1 MSIRRQCGAG
11 AGALALIMFTAACGS
26 TVQMNGSSAQ
36 QPVDA
41 LVAADG
47 TGTTEGNSD
56 GLSAPGAATGPD
68 GGSSSGTDAEL
79 GTGAPGNFSG
89 SRTSSGS
96 GTSGGLDGGSESSS
110 AGAPGAAGSGSA
122 GSAAG
127 TAQVGPG
134 VTAGEVLI
142 GRSRLKNAEGA
153 NAAMGF
159 AVPASPTNEIDAA
172 MVQHIN
178 SNGGVAGRKIKLNY
192 YTRDAQG
199 NKSQTAV
206 EQEMCEQWT
215 RDNRVFAVLAG
226 EKDVLRGCLAKAG
239 VPHVYEN
246 VFSNSDN
253 KTFSTFRT
261 YYEINAISLSH
272 LADAMPNQ
280 LAAGG
285 YFSPGAKVGVVT
297 FDDPQYQRAVSQH
310 LKPALAKRGLALSR
324 EAYVHTPQSAE
335 DQSRSASE
343 FPSIV
348 LQFKTEGIDHVII
361 LGDAGGGL
369 NIFMTK
375 AAESQDYRPKYGLTS
390 ASAPQVA
397 VDSGLVDPAQMKGAV
412 AAGWNAI
419 GDVGIRPY
427 TRYGPGYKKCMA
439 IMEKARVP
447 IANTNDRVVALK
459 TCDGFFF
466 LAAAINKGAPDVTL
480 QSFVAGAESLG
491 AFPSALSY
499 GTKVTASTRDG
510 VAVLAANP
518 FEEACKCFKYR
529 GDLRRLR

>member
-1 MSIRRQCGAG
+1 MSVRNRFRA
-11 AGALALIMFTAACGS
+11 AAAAVTLISLTAACGS
-26 TVQMNGSSAQ
+26 TAQVRGGSAQ
-36 QPVDA
+36 QAVDG

-47 TGTTEGNSD
+47 TSIPAGD
-56 GLSAPGAATGPD
+56 GLTAPDGTSGASGSLNEAVTGGSDTVTSGSAGGSGGSISSGGGSGSTSGSAPGATGGP
-68 GGSSSGTDAEL
+68 S
-79 GTGAPGNFSG
+79 
-89 SRTSSGS
+89 
-96 GTSGGLDGGSESSS
+96 
-110 AGAPGAAGSGSA
+110 
-122 GSAAG
+122 AG
-127 TAQVGPG
+127 TAPGGGQVGPG

-172 MVQHIN
+172 MVQYIN
-178 SNGGVAGRKIKLNY
+178 SNGGVAGRKLKLNY

-199 NKSQTAV
+199 NKSQTTV
-206 EQEMCEQWT
+206 EQEMCEQWIE
-215 RDNRVFAVLAG
+215 DNRVFAVLAG
-226 EKDVLRGCLAKAG
+226 EKDILRGCLAKAG
-239 VPHVYEN
+239 IPHIYEN

-272 LADAMPNQ
+272 LGDTMPDQ

-285 YFSPGAKVGVVT
+285 YFSAGAKVGVVT
-297 FDDPQYQRAVSQH
+297 FDDLQYQRAVKEH
-310 LKPALAKRGLALSR
+310 LKPALARRGIALAR
-324 EAYVHTPQSAE
+324 EAYVHTPQSTE

-361 LGDAGGGL
+361 LGDSGGGL

-375 AAESQDYRPKYGLTS
+375 AAESQNYRPKYGLSS
-390 ASAPQVA
+390 ASGPQIA

-427 TRYGPGYKKCMA
+427 TKYGPGYKKCMS

-459 TCDGFFF
+459 TCDGFLF
-466 LAAAINKGAPDVTL
+466 LAAAINRGAPDVTL
-480 QSFVAGAESLG
+480 QSFVASAESLG

-499 GTKVTASTRDG
+499 GTKVTSRARDG
-510 VAVLAANP
+510 VAVLATNV

-529 GDLRRLR
+529 GELRSLR

>member
-1 MSIRRQCGAG
+1 MSARSQSGPVAT
-11 AGALALIMFTAACGS
+11 ALALIMLTAACGS
-26 TVQMNGSSAQ
+26 TVQVNGSSAQ

-41 LVAADG
+41 LVTADGTLIPGASGDGLTAPDGTLAADG
-47 TGTTEGNSD
+47 D
-56 GLSAPGAATGPD
+56 
-68 GGSSSGTDAEL
+68 SSSSTDA
-79 GTGAPGNFSG
+79 GGVAGAPD
-89 SRTSSGS
+89 TS
-96 GTSGGLDGGSESSS
+96 GTSGGSG
-110 AGAPGAAGSGSA
+110 GSGSPAGGTENASGGADGADGSGTA
-122 GSAAG
+122 GSAPRG
-127 TAQVGPG
+127 GQVGPG

-159 AVPASPTNEIDAA
+159 AVPKSPTNEIDAA

-199 NKSQTAV
+199 NKTQTAV

-215 RDNRVFAVLAG
+215 QDNRVFAVLAG
-226 EKDVLRGCLAKAG
+226 EEDILRGCLAKAG
-239 VPHVYEN
+239 VSHIYEN
-246 VFSNSDN
+246 VFSSSDN

-261 YYEINAISLSH
+261 YYEINAINLSH
-272 LADAMPNQ
+272 LGDAMPDQ

-310 LKPALAKRGLALSR
+310 LKPALAKRGIALAR
-324 EAYVHTPQSAE
+324 EAYVHTPQSTE
-335 DQSRSASE
+335 DQSRSASQ

-361 LGDAGGGL
+361 LGDSGGGL

-390 ASAPQVA
+390 ASGPQIA
-397 VDSGLVDPAQMKGAV
+397 VDSGLVDPNQMKGAV

-419 GDVGIRPY
+419 GDVGIRDF
-427 TRYGPGYKKCMA
+427 TRYGPGYKKCMS

-466 LAAAINKGAPDVTL
+466 LAAAINKGAPNVTL

-510 VAVLAANP
+510 VAVLATNP
-518 FEEACKCFKYR
+518 FEEACKCFKYK